1 MKKQRVIWTYDTS
14 KWDRKEAK
22 EMFVELRGR
31 NPEDEEDID
40 YFISQENDLCL
51 DCEKENVECFERRY
65 GTKHYVVLADLG
77 LWNGRYDGG
86 KVIKGLW
93 GAIQKCFE
101 DYNTIYQDGKR
112 LKVTAHHHD
121 GTNHFQIRELTP
133 RGLEFWYKHQYDYSD
148 RKLNETLFNDSH
160 YSNEV
165 KLFNEMYGW

>member
-1 MKKQRVIWTYDTS
+1 MKKQRMIWSYDTS

-22 EMFVELRGR
+22 EMFIELRGR
-31 NPEDEEDID
+31 DPEDDEDID

-51 DCEKENVECFERRY
+51 ECERDNVECHERLH
-65 GTKHYVVLADLG
+65 GVKHYVVLADLG
-77 LWNGRYDGG
+77 LWNGRHDGG
-86 KVIKGLW
+86 KVIEGLW
-93 GAIQKCFE
+93 NAIQKCFE
-101 DYNTIYQDGKR
+101 DYNTVYQDGKR

-121 GTNHFQIRELTP
+121 GTNYFQIRELTQ
-133 RGLEFWYKHQYDYSD
+133 RGLDFWYKHQYDYSD